1 MGFVKSPGCRRDSDF
16 GGGEVSNSVDGGLGG
31 GTRILSMVG
40 GSLAWW
46 RGFTAVGSWGCGG
59 FFSGGFS
66 PLPSKVVGGFFFLLL
81 FFFWFFSFV
90 FSFISLF
97 LSNLFFPVRYSSFFS
112 AKNFLLLM
120 KVCNYIW
127 FFYFHKHKFQ

>member
-46 RGFTAVGSWGCGG
+46 WGFTAVV
-59 FFSGGFS
+59 
-66 PLPSKVVGGFFFLLL
+66 PLPWRVGGYH
-81 FFFWFFSFV
+81 V
-90 FSFISLF
+90 I
-97 LSNLFFPVRYSSFFS
+97 
-112 AKNFLLLM
+112 
-120 KVCNYIW
+120 
-127 FFYFHKHKFQ
+127 